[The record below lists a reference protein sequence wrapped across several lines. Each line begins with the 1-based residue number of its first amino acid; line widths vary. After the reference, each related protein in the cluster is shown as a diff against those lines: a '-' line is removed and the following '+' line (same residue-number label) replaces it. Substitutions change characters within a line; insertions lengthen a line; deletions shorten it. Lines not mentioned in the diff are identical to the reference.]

1 MRYPGEDRWCGIQGE
16 VGGNGLYDEGVSAGP
31 RSIGLFALSCALAS
45 AQRYLPPAGDRAART
60 GIGVSILPGG
70 RILAPSGE
78 QYVTGAEPL
87 LLAVAA
93 NGKMIVT
100 VNVHPPSLTVFEYDR
115 GWATRQLPAGWS
127 RPDEPTGDASDSR
140 SWMVSGGVA
149 LSGSRSVFVSE
160 GSTGRVSL
168 IDLDSGER
176 RHAIDLEEGSTSGDI
191 VLDPGRNI
199 LYVADAAHSRVVVVD
214 TRSRRSLTSVALQG
228 VPGLM
233 RLAPDRQR
241 LYVTTGRNLLEINGA
256 TRRGIAVIDVA
267 TPQAAR
273 VSAVIPADATFT
285 GMVVTGDRVFVSDAG
300 DDSILA
306 IDAST
311 NQIERRIPIRIP
323 GLERLRGVVPM
334 GLAYEPRTGWLLA
347 AEAGLNALGVID
359 TRTGEVLGHVPAAWF
374 PTQVA
379 VERGMVYVANAKGS
393 GPVPDP
399 RGSPGPRGSISMFPV
414 PAAETLSASTKFVME
429 AAGLASRPGGPPPL
443 PSAIRYV
450 LLIVKDGRAFDE
462 ILGDLTRASNGTVMS
477 APPLARFGRD
487 GYVDGLRKRL
497 SLHHLNVTPNHHA
510 IAERWTF
517 SDNFYSDADTS
528 LEGMHWLSVWE
539 HLARH
544 GVSFSRLGEPF
555 DAELPD
561 TERARR
567 VIAEIQD
574 KYGRRA
580 AELPRF
586 LMIHLP
592 NDRMA
597 APRPEAGYPY
607 TESYLADNDVAMGRI
622 LEYFSSTEWWKRMAV
637 FVTEASAE
645 GGIDHIDAHRTLLL
659 CAGPWARKNSVSH
672 INTSFPGLVKTIFR
686 LLGVPPL
693 NIFDAT
699 AADLSECFAGQ
710 PDAAPYKALAVDPR
724 LYGR

>member
-1 MRYPGEDRWCGIQGE
+1 M
-16 VGGNGLYDEGVSAGP
+16 
-31 RSIGLFALSCALAS
+31 SCALAS
-45 AQRYLPPAGDRAART
+45 AQWYLPPAGDRAART

-87 LLAVAA
+87 SLAVTA
-93 NGKMIVT
+93 NGKAVVT
-100 VNVHPPSLTVFEYDR
+100 VNVNRPSLTVFEYDG
-115 GWATRQLPAGWS
+115 GWASRQLPAG
-127 RPDEPTGDASDSR
+127 RFGEPTAGTSDSR
-140 SWMVSGGVA
+140 SWMVSGGAA

-199 LYVADAAHSRVVVVD
+199 LYVADGARSRVVVVD
-214 TRSRRSLTSVALQG
+214 TRSRRSLTSVALRG
-228 VPGLM
+228 VPGLL
-233 RLAPDRQR
+233 RLAPDRQK
-241 LYVTTGRNLLEINGA
+241 LYVTVGRNLLKTNGA
-256 TRRGIAVIDVA
+256 RPGVAVIDVVQ
-267 TPQAAR
+267 PQAAR
-273 VSAVIPADATFT
+273 VSAVIPANGTLT
-285 GMVVTGDRVFVSDAG
+285 GMAVTGDRVFVSDAG

-323 GLERLRGVVPM
+323 GLARLRGVVPM

-347 AEAGLNALGVID
+347 AEAGLNAIGVID
-359 TRTGEVLGHVPAAWF
+359 ARTGEVLGHIPVAWF

-379 VERGMVYVANAKGS
+379 VERGTVYVANAKGS

-399 RGSPGPRGSISMFPV
+399 RSSPGPLGSISMFAV

-429 AAGLASRPGGPPPL
+429 AAGLAPRPGGPPPL

-450 LLIVKDGRAFDE
+450 LLIVKDGRSFDE
-462 ILGDLTRASNGTVMS
+462 ILGDITRASNGTVMS

-487 GYVDGLRKRL
+487 GYVDGLRTRL
-497 SLHHLNVTPNHHA
+497 SLHHLDVTPNHHA

-517 SDNFYSDADTS
+517 SDNFYGDADTS
-528 LEGMHWLSVWE
+528 LEGMHWLAAWK

-555 DAELPD
+555 DPELPD

-567 VIAEIQD
+567 VIAEIQE
-574 KYGRRA
+574 KYGGRG

-597 APRPEAGYPY
+597 VPRPEAGYPY
-607 TESYLADNDVAMGRI
+607 AESYLADNDVALGRI
-622 LEYFSSTEWWKRMAV
+622 VEYFSSTAWWKQMAV

-645 GGIDHIDAHRTLLL
+645 DGIDHIDAHRTLLL
-659 CAGPWARKNSVSH
+659 CAGPWAGKNSVSH
-672 INTSFPGLVKTIFR
+672 INTSFPGLLKTIFR

-693 NIFDAT
+693 TLLDAT
-699 AADLSECFAGQ
+699 AADLSECFASR
-710 PDAAPYKALAVDPR
+710 PDAAPYKAIAVDPR